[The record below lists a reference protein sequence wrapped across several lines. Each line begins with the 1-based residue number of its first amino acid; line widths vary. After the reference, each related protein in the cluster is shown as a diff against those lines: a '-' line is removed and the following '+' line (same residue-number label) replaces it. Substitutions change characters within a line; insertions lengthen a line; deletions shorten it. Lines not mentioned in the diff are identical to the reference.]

1 MGGVKAP
8 VDNYTAEDDR
18 CVERHETSTVAQ
30 HKPGSPTGDAYAEHS
45 SVLMLVV
52 VLVDTGVI

>member
-18 CVERHETSTVAQ
+18 CVERHETSTWL
-30 HKPGSPTGDAYAEHS
+30 STSLE
-45 SVLMLVV
+45 VLLVTLTLSTQV
-52 VLVDTGVI
+52 F